1 MNIITL
7 SKKPQDSEFQITN
20 EMREEAFQKV
30 LKSFNS
36 NRIAENEPLTN
47 QLKAATDAISNRTFG
62 VKLFDRLLARK
73 QKFEFYPHYSCKRL
87 VGSIGEAGSEPKK
100 HWFKN
105 CGKNLK
111 NFPFQDVE
119 DNKVHIVCE
128 ALLPNERAYD
138 FAIWKDTVGYIIEVQ
153 TNYGH
158 LKPEEKHRDI
168 IKAQYVV
175 MNTTFKF
182 LEVSSPQVF
191 ADGNVSVVDE
201 IIDSLDSDYACKN
214 VDFRKRMPV
223 KQRPFPDF

>member
-1 MNIITL
+1 MNIIPY
-7 SKKPQDSEFQITN
+7 KKQESEFQITK
-20 EMREEAFQKV
+20 EMKEEAFQKV
-30 LKSFNS
+30 LKSFNA
-36 NRIAENEPLTN
+36 NRLAEAEPLIR
-47 QLKAATDAISNRTFG
+47 QLEASTEAISNWTLGGRF
-62 VKLFDRLLARK
+62 FDRLLSRK

-87 VGSIGEAGSEPKK
+87 VGKIGRVGSEPTKQ
-100 HWFKN
+100 WFKN

-119 DNKVHIVCE
+119 ENKVHIICE
-128 ALLPNERAYD
+128 VLLPNERSYD
-138 FAIWKDTVGYIIEVQ
+138 FAIWKNNVGYIIEVQ

-182 LEVSSPQVF
+182 LEISSQQVF
-191 ADGNVSVVDE
+191 ADSSIPIVDE

-214 VDFRKRMPV
+214 IDFRKRMPV
-223 KQRPFPDF
+223 RQRSFPDF